1 MLKSHDKKLLALWSI
16 KVKENADFTCELCGK
31 KSGTLNAH
39 HYYGRKN
46 RSTRY
51 YLPNGI
57 CLCYT
62 CHKGGT
68 LSAHESP
75 EWFRKEILKIRG
87 NLWLKGLTNVWN
99 KFIKPVYEIV
109 LAYLNGERNDY

>member
-1 MLKSHDKKLLALWSI
+1 MKISHDKKLLSIWSL
-16 KVKENADFTCELCGK
+16 KVRENADFRCELCGK

-39 HYYGRKN
+39 HFYGRKS

-51 YLPNGI
+51 WLPNGI

-68 LSAHESP
+68 KSAHESP
-75 EWFRKEILKIRG
+75 EYFRSEMIKIKG
-87 NLWLKGLTNVWN
+87 VLWLKELTNRWQQ
-99 KFIKPVYEIV
+99 ISKPEYEKV
-109 LAYLNGERNDY
+109 KSYLNGDCNNY